1 MNSLKA
7 AKALLRK
14 EIKLKVAALTE
25 NEKQRQSKIVVEK
38 VYILKERN
46 ILQCIY
52 VFISVL
58 IFFNKDNLP
67 FKINI

>member
-1 MNSLKA
+1 MKA

-25 NEKQRQSKIVVEK
+25 NEKQRQSTIVVEK

-58 IFFNKDNLP
+58 ILFNKDNLP

>member
-58 IFFNKDNLP
+58 ILFNKDNLP

>member
-14 EIKLKVAALTE
+14 EIKLKVAALTV

-46 ILQCIY
+46 ILYMFSFQ
-52 VFISVL
+52 F
-58 IFFNKDNLP
+58 
-67 FKINI
+67 

>member
-1 MNSLKA
+1 MKA

-58 IFFNKDNLP
+58 ILFNKDNLP

>member
-1 MNSLKA
+1 MKA

>member
-1 MNSLKA
+1 MTFIITIEGMNSLKA

-46 ILQCIY
+46 ILVYIC
-52 VFISVL
+52 FHFS
-58 IFFNKDNLP
+58 FNTL
-67 FKINI
+67 

>member
-1 MNSLKA
+1 MLILNGKSIEGMNSLKA

-52 VFISVL
+52 VL
-58 IFFNKDNLP
+58 YLP
-67 FKINI
+67 CKIW